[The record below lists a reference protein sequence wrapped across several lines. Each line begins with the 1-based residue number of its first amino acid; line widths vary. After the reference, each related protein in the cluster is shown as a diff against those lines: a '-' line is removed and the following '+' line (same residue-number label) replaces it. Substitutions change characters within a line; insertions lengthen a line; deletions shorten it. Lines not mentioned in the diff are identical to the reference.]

1 MAKRAK
7 KTLVE
12 SRAFHSLHPDN
23 SPALYPRRICDL
35 SSTSMEVDA
44 VMEVKRIPI
53 DVKILGFLATQS
65 EPVTINQIDD
75 EIDCYP
81 NIIASY
87 LRDLTDK
94 GLVVSIATGKV
105 KRYSLTK

>member
-1 MAKRAK
+1 
-7 KTLVE
+7 VE
-12 SRAFHSLHPDN
+12 
-23 SPALYPRRICDL
+23 
-35 SSTSMEVDA
+35 A
-44 VMEVKRIPI
+44 VTMKRIPI
-53 DVKILGFLATQS
+53 DVRILNFLATQP

-105 KRYSLTK
+105 KRYFLAK

>member
-7 KTLVE
+7 KTVME
-12 SRAFHSLHPDN
+12 SPAFYSLHPDN

-44 VMEVKRIPI
+44 AMEVKRIPI

-65 EPVTINQIDD
+65 EPVTINQIDNG
-75 EIDCYP
+75 IDCYP

-94 GLVVSIATGKV
+94 GLVVATGAGKV
-105 KRYSLTK
+105 KRYSLK